1 MSQTLL
7 IIITTCA
14 ISIYALNEQ
23 SILGKLI
30 MDPMLVRHGQYYRL
44 LTSGFIH
51 ADYMHL
57 AFNMFT
63 LYSFGRFLEQ
73 AFFDEHGKYL
83 FTIVYLVAIIISSIP
98 PFIKNKDNP
107 RYSALGASGGVS
119 AILFSAILLNP
130 WATLSIWFIPCPAIL
145 FGVVYLAYSY
155 YMGKKGTDNIG
166 HDAHLSG
173 AVFGVL
179 ITIIIEPRVI
189 PFFLENLKHPHFL
202 GF

>member
-7 IIITTCA
+7 IVIITCA
-14 ISIYALNEQ
+14 ISIYALNER
-23 SILGKLI
+23 SVIGKLI
-30 MDPMLVRHGQYYRL
+30 MDPILVKHGQYYRL

-63 LYSFGRFLEQ
+63 LYSFGRFAEA
-73 AFFDEHGKYL
+73 AFFNAHGKFL

-98 PFIKNKDNP
+98 PFIKNRDNT
-107 RYSALGASGGVS
+107 RYLALGASGGVS
-119 AILFSAILLNP
+119 AILFSSILLNP
-130 WATLSIWFIPCPAIL
+130 WAELYIWFIPCPAII
-145 FGVVYLAYSY
+145 FGVAYLAYSY
-155 YMGKKGTDNIG
+155 YMGKKGNDNIG

-173 AVFGVL
+173 AIFGVL
-179 ITIIIEPRVI
+179 ITIIIEPGVI

-202 GF
+202 GL